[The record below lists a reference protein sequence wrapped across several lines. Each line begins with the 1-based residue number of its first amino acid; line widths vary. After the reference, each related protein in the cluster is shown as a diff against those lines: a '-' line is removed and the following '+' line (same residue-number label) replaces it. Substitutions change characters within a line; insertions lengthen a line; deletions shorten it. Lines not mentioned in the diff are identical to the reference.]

1 MSALS
6 ATSTGDTQVPA
17 TPDTQ
22 ARSEHVPELVSLFQA
37 QSATSSQ
44 GTFQGNGARDMFK
57 AGQRRLRQLAM
68 RQKKPTDPKTKAE
81 QTSLQLLALE
91 QEGFLPVR
99 RPPPKK
105 TGPKSSID
113 STLSSTRSASS
124 LSFRSSSRRDVENIG
139 QPWLVDPL
147 ERCDSMDSK
156 AQLSSLDLRDLTSLV
171 EAAMTSPGLHKG
183 GGPSPDRLTVER
195 DWSRRSSSQGLV
207 DQTPG
212 TNSVPESAR
221 VSRETDRIEAL
232 PAIPATPDLAKPGSS
247 TSSTRDTT
255 SKEHQQEKQP
265 VDPEATPD
273 TPADKTPASNSST
286 PHPSAPGPTLKLFPD
301 TLPPR
306 VSSKGAW
313 RLSPP
318 PNRPLPTDPE
328 PRQSQDSSITIRS
341 STSSS
346 RILNPLR
353 RSRQGSQGAD
363 QAPMPRLAKPPR
375 NAPASP
381 VYERSAEARS
391 GRRRSSLPMAAI
403 NAFPL
408 PAPMRPLPSLP
419 EPGLIPQADR
429 ASNSQSNKRESDADT
444 KSSNRKL
451 TSVPPEDGSVIVKD
465 KNAPSRPSSPIM
477 LNGKD
482 SASRAQDKS
491 CPVATSG
498 GPLARTEQSRADR
511 VRALRLKDLSES
523 RMYLRG
529 SEQVSHE
536 HQQLEL
542 DQEFPQANNDTDST
556 GHLGSCADNDAR
568 YQRRNTSDPL
578 SPPPLSPILSRQSQ
592 RPVSGKG
599 PGSSNS
605 PTPLEE
611 DISLS
616 AFPFPGG
623 SRRSSSTRSVDLL
636 RDVFGG
642 PSHRCETALPS
653 SDEEP
658 IHPSPHSH
666 QPQPVPSQHRRAKQT
681 PVMGDPALLR
691 ARHTKKKPGFSRP
704 FTPRDQRSYQ
714 HEKVCPDSQS
724 SQSSFYS
731 QDPRGSRQWPEYALA
746 LEKRIAQLTHQN
758 KALQAAL
765 LAALDMNNKQSLHG
779 LLGGSETSLGTATT
793 ARSFS
798 STTNTSSGYDEPP
811 LPPPRHPKRGLARQ
825 QTYRPQSWIA
835 SPDSSRPGSCESA
848 NSASVR
854 DVEDMLEGFDFTWRS
869 DKPAI

>member
-6 ATSTGDTQVPA
+6 SSSTGDTQVPA

-22 ARSEHVPELVSLFQA
+22 ARSEHAPELVSLFQA

-44 GTFQGNGARDMFK
+44 GASQGNGARDMLK
-57 AGQRRLRQLAM
+57 AGQRRLRQLAI
-68 RQKKPTDPKTKAE
+68 RQKKPKDPQTKAE

-124 LSFRSSSRRDVENIG
+124 LSFRSSSRRDVESIG

-147 ERCDSMDSK
+147 ERCDNLSSR
-156 AQLSSLDLRDLTSLV
+156 AQLSSLDFRDLTSLV
-171 EAAMTSPGLHKG
+171 EAAMTSSHPHNG
-183 GGPSPDRLTVER
+183 GGPSPDRLTVEQN
-195 DWSRRSSSQGLV
+195 WSRRSSGQGLV
-207 DQTPG
+207 DQTRG
-212 TNSVPESAR
+212 TNSVSDSAR

-232 PAIPATPDLAKPGSS
+232 PAIPKTPDLAKPGSP
-247 TSSTRDTT
+247 TSSTGDTT
-255 SKEHQQEKQP
+255 NMEHQQNTQP
-265 VDPEATPD
+265 ADPEATPD
-273 TPADKTPASNSST
+273 TPADKTPTSNSPT
-286 PHPSAPGPTLKLFPD
+286 PPPSAPGHTLKLFPD

-318 PNRPLPTDPE
+318 PNRPLPTSPE
-328 PRQSQDSSITIRS
+328 PRQSQDSNITNRS

-363 QAPMPRLAKPPR
+363 QAPMARLTKPPR

-381 VYERSAEARS
+381 VYDRFPEARS
-391 GRRRSSLPMAAI
+391 GRRRSSLPMGTL

-429 ASNSQSNKRESDADT
+429 TSNTQSHKRESDADT
-444 KSSNRKL
+444 ESSNRKPA
-451 TSVPPEDGSVIVKD
+451 SAPSEDGTIILQD
-465 KNAPSRPSSPIM
+465 KNMPSQPSSPTM
-477 LNGKD
+477 LNDKD
-482 SASRAQDKS
+482 SASGAKDKS
-491 CPVATSG
+491 HPATSG
-498 GPLARTEQSRADR
+498 GPLARSEQSRADR
-511 VRALRLKDLSES
+511 VRALRLKDLSTS

-529 SEQVSHE
+529 SEQAPHE
-536 HQQLEL
+536 HRQLEL
-542 DQEFPQANNDTDST
+542 DQRLPQTNIDADSPGNMEDRAN
-556 GHLGSCADNDAR
+556 NDAR
-568 YQRRNTSDPL
+568 YRRTITSGPL

-592 RPVSGKG
+592 RPVNGKEPNSGM
-599 PGSSNS
+599 P

-611 DISLS
+611 DIPLG
-616 AFPFPGG
+616 AFPVPGG
-623 SRRSSSTRSVDLL
+623 PVGAAARAA
-636 RDVFGG
+636 
-642 PSHRCETALPS
+642 HRCETALPS
-653 SDEEP
+653 SDEEL
-658 IHPSPHSH
+658 IHSSPHQH
-666 QPQPVPSQHRRAKQT
+666 QSQPIPSQHRRVKQT
-681 PVMGDPALLR
+681 SVMGDPALHK
-691 ARHTKKKPGFSRP
+691 ARHTKKKPEYSRP
-704 FTPRDQRSYQ
+704 LTPRDHHSYQ
-714 HEKVCPDSQS
+714 HERVCPDSRS

-731 QDPRGSRQWPEYALA
+731 QDPRGSPQLPEYVLA

-765 LAALDMNNKQSLHG
+765 LAALDMNNKQGLDG
-779 LLGGSETSLGTATT
+779 LLGGSETSLGTSAT
-793 ARSFS
+793 AWSFS
-798 STTNTSSGYDEPP
+798 SATNTSSGYDEPP

-835 SPDSSRPGSCESA
+835 SPDSSRPSSCESA
-848 NSASVR
+848 NSANVR
-854 DVEDMLEGFDFTWRS
+854 DVEDMLEGFDFSWRS

>member
-6 ATSTGDTQVPA
+6 SSSTGDTQVPA

-44 GTFQGNGARDMFK
+44 GASQGNGARDMFK

-68 RQKKPTDPKTKAE
+68 RQKKPMDPQTKAE
-81 QTSLQLLALE
+81 QTSLQLRALE

-124 LSFRSSSRRDVENIG
+124 LSFRSSSRRDVESIG

-147 ERCDSMDSK
+147 ERCDSSGSR
-156 AQLSSLDLRDLTSLV
+156 AQLSSLDFRDLTSLV
-171 EAAMTSPGLHKG
+171 EAAMTSSHPHNG
-183 GGPSPDRLTVER
+183 GGPSPDRLTVEQ
-195 DWSRRSSSQGLV
+195 DWPRRSSGQGLV

-212 TNSVPESAR
+212 TNSVPNSAR
-221 VSRETDRIEAL
+221 VSRETDRMEAL
-232 PAIPATPDLAKPGSS
+232 PAIPDTPDLANPGSP
-247 TSSTRDTT
+247 TPSTRDTT
-255 SKEHQQEKQP
+255 NKENQQKTQP
-265 VDPEATPD
+265 ADPEATLD
-273 TPADKTPASNSST
+273 TLADKTPSSNSPT
-286 PHPSAPGPTLKLFPD
+286 PHPSAPGHTLKLFPD

-306 VSSKGAW
+306 VSSNGVW

-318 PNRPLPTDPE
+318 PNRPLPTGPE
-328 PRQSQDSSITIRS
+328 PRHSQDSSITNRS

-353 RSRQGSQGAD
+353 RGRQGSQGAD
-363 QAPMPRLAKPPR
+363 QAPMTRLTEPPQ

-381 VYERSAEARS
+381 VYERFPEARS
-391 GRRRSSLPMAAI
+391 GRRRSSLPMGTL

-429 ASNSQSNKRESDADT
+429 VSNTQSNKRESNSDT
-444 KSSNRKL
+444 KPSDPKPASASS
-451 TSVPPEDGSVIVKD
+451 EDGTVILKD
-465 KNAPSRPSSPIM
+465 KNMPSQPSSPKT
-477 LNGKD
+477 LNNRE
-482 SASRAQDKS
+482 SASGAQDKS
-491 CPVATSG
+491 RPATPG
-498 GPLARTEQSRADR
+498 GSLARTEQSRADR
-511 VRALRLKDLSES
+511 VRALRLKDLSAS
-523 RMYLRG
+523 RMYLGG
-529 SEQVSHE
+529 SEQAPRE
-536 HQQLEL
+536 HRELEL
-542 DQEFPQANNDTDST
+542 DQRLPQTKNHTDSP
-556 GHLGSCADNDAR
+556 GHMRSRADNDAR
-568 YQRRNTSDPL
+568 YPREITSDPL
-578 SPPPLSPILSRQSQ
+578 SPPSLSPTLSRQSQ
-592 RPVSGKG
+592 RPASDKEPNSGM
-599 PGSSNS
+599 P

-611 DISLS
+611 DIPLA

-623 SRRSSSTRSVDLL
+623 SRRSSSTRSANLL
-636 RDVFGG
+636 RDAFGG

-658 IHPSPHSH
+658 IHPSPHKH
-666 QPQPVPSQHRRAKQT
+666 QSPPIPSQHRRVKQI
-681 PVMGDPALLR
+681 PVVGDPALHK
-691 ARHTKKKPGFSRP
+691 ARHTKKKPEYSRP
-704 FTPRDQRSYQ
+704 LTSRDHRSYQ

-731 QDPRGSRQWPEYALA
+731 QDPHGSRQLPEYVLA

-765 LAALDMNNKQSLHG
+765 LAALDMNNKQGLDG
-779 LLGGSETSLGTATT
+779 LLGGSETSLGTAAT

-798 STTNTSSGYDEPP
+798 SATNTSSGYDEPP

-825 QTYRPQSWIA
+825 HTYRPQSWIA
-835 SPDSSRPGSCESA
+835 SPDSSRPSSCESA
-848 NSASVR
+848 NSENVR
-854 DVEDMLEGFDFTWRS
+854 DIEDMLEGFDFSWRS
-869 DKPAI
+869 DKPVV